1 MNNKLINNED
11 EKSCMIIIII
21 SLLLNIGIAYLY
33 MTRFNG
39 FNIGIQLL
47 IAFLITMV
55 AFVGGQIY
63 KYHIGHII
71 QVVSSICYASFITGF
86 GAHLFKYKEITLV
99 RTIVFLFI
107 IYMEFG
113 VHILICAFRDQI
125 INKYKH
131 IMRRE

>member
-1 MNNKLINNED
+1 MNYKIIND
-11 EKSCMIIIII
+11 EGDKFCMTCIII

-47 IAFLITMV
+47 IAFLITLA
-55 AFVGGQIY
+55 AFGGGQIY

-86 GAHLFKYKEITLV
+86 GAHLFKYKEITLI
-99 RTIVFLFI
+99 RTIAFLFI
-107 IYMEFG
+107 IYMELG
-113 VHILICAFRDQI
+113 VHIFIWAFRDRI